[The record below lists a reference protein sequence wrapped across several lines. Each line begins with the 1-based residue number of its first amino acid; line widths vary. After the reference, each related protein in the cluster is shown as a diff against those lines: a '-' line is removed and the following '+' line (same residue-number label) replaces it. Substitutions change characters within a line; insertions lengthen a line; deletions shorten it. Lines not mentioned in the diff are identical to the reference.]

1 MNLFRSKPKPQ
12 PPPKVPSDE
21 VIPLHYLDDQ
31 FYTRALVLHFFSRFD
46 DVLDPEK
53 LRKALVRLLHIGG
66 WRKLGARLRL
76 NDAGRLEYHV
86 PAEYTAERPPFSFT
100 RVNTGIS
107 IEEHSIARRIPRNS
121 SGSQKPVL
129 FEDAAHFRDLISSPD
144 TPTKLEDWLYT
155 DKPPLSLHIVTFT
168 DATVVGLSWS
178 HTLLDA
184 MGRHLLQRAWTAV
197 LEGREHDV
205 PPFQGYYEDPITPVV
220 NQTPPEQ
227 HVLYDQLLS
236 GFGFFVFVMYMIL
249 EFVWWPKQ
257 SSRII
262 LLPGAHVQDLR
273 QQALQDLQ
281 AKKKEG
287 NDDDDREP
295 FVSEGDI
302 IFAWLAR
309 KTIQALRPSPTTPV
323 NLTLILNLRGSSS
336 ASPLFPHPEGEAYIA
351 NAALASTTLTTADDL
366 LHDER
371 LSKTAAQ
378 IRRDL
383 EIQRTRENLQ
393 AFLSLHYREVRAKGG
408 HSPLF
413 GPRGQ
418 LMLSLSN
425 WHRGRFF
432 EQDFSAAAAV
442 AVAVDTATATAG
454 ITKDGGGGGRDGDSG
469 RPLETTRAE
478 KIGRPSFVGVTGHEN
493 GFQVRN
499 AGPCLGRDAKGDWWV
514 SWALRDEAW
523 GAFERALRDGS

>member
-53 LRKALVRLLHIGG
+53 LRKALERLLHIGG

-76 NDAGRLEYHV
+76 NDVGRLEYHV

-107 IEEHSIARRIPRNS
+107 IEEHYIARRIPRNS

-129 FEDAAHFRDLISSPD
+129 FEDAAHFSDLIYGPD

-197 LEGREHDV
+197 LEGREQDV

-220 NQTPPEQ
+220 DQTPPEQ

-236 GFGFFVFVMYMIL
+236 GFGFLVFVMYMIL
-249 EFVWWPKQ
+249 ELVWWPKQ

-262 LLPGAHVQDLR
+262 LLPGPYVQDLR
-273 QQALQDLQ
+273 QQALQDLH
-281 AKKKEG
+281 ANKEE
-287 NDDDDREP
+287 NDEREP
-295 FVSEGDI
+295 FISEGDI
-302 IFAWLAR
+302 IFA
-309 KTIQALRPSPTTPV
+309 
-323 NLTLILNLRGSSS
+323 
-336 ASPLFPHPEGEAYIA
+336 
-351 NAALASTTLTTADDL
+351 
-366 LHDER
+366 
-371 LSKTAAQ
+371 
-378 IRRDL
+378 
-383 EIQRTRENLQ
+383 
-393 AFLSLHYREVRAKGG
+393 
-408 HSPLF
+408 
-413 GPRGQ
+413 
-418 LMLSLSN
+418 
-425 WHRGRFF
+425 
-432 EQDFSAAAAV
+432 
-442 AVAVDTATATAG
+442 
-454 ITKDGGGGGRDGDSG
+454 
-469 RPLETTRAE
+469 
-478 KIGRPSFVGVTGHEN
+478 
-493 GFQVRN
+493 
-499 AGPCLGRDAKGDWWV
+499 
-514 SWALRDEAW
+514 
-523 GAFERALRDGS
+523 

>member
-21 VIPLHYLDDQ
+21 
-31 FYTRALVLHFFSRFD
+31 HFFSRFD

-53 LRKALVRLLHIGG
+53 LRKALERLLQIGG

-76 NDAGRLEYHV
+76 NNAGRLEYHV
-86 PAEYTAERPPFSFT
+86 PAEYTAERPPFSCT

-107 IEEHSIARRIPRNS
+107 IEEHYIARRIPRNS

-129 FEDAAHFRDLISSPD
+129 FEDAAHFSDLIYSPD

-184 MGRHLLQRAWTAV
+184 MGRHLLQCAWTAV
-197 LEGREHDV
+197 LEGREQDV
-205 PPFQGYYEDPITPVV
+205 PAFQGYYEDPITPVV
-220 NQTPPEQ
+220 DQTSPEQ
-227 HVLYDQLLS
+227 HVLYDHLLS

-262 LLPGAHVQDLR
+262 LLPGPYVQDLR
-273 QQALQDLQ
+273 QQALQDLH
-281 AKKKEG
+281 ANKEE
-287 NDDDDREP
+287 NNDREP

-302 IFAWLAR
+302 IFAWLAQ

-323 NLTLILNLRGSSS
+323 NLTLILNLRGS
-336 ASPLFPHPEGEAYIA
+336 ASPVFPSPEEEAYIG
-351 NAALASTTLTTADDL
+351 NAALASITLTTAGGL

-371 LSKTAAQ
+371 LSRTAEE

-383 EIQRTRENLQ
+383 ELQRTPQNLQ
-393 AFLSLHYREVRAKGG
+393 AFLSLHHRE
-408 HSPLF
+408 
-413 GPRGQ
+413 

-432 EQDFSAAAAV
+432 EQDFSAAAA
-442 AVAVDTATATAG
+442 AAAAATAG
-454 ITKDGGGGGRDGDSG
+454 VTKGGDSDGCSG
-469 RPLETTRAE
+469 RPLETTTKRAE
-478 KIGRPSFVGVTGHEN
+478 EIGRPSFVGVTGHEN

-523 GAFERALRDGS
+523 GAFERALRDES

>member
-1 MNLFRSKPKPQ
+1 MNLFRSKPKAQ

-31 FYTRALVLHFFSRFD
+31 SYTRALVLHFFSRFD

-53 LRKALVRLLHIGG
+53 LRKALDRLLHMRG

-107 IEEHSIARRIPRNS
+107 IEEHYLARRIPRNS
-121 SGSQKPVL
+121 SGSRKPVL
-129 FEDAAHFRDLISSPD
+129 FEDAAHFRELIYSPD

-155 DKPPLSLHIVTFT
+155 DLPPLSLHIVTFT

-205 PPFQGYYEDPITPVV
+205 PRFQGYYEDPIAPQAVV
-220 NQTPPEQ
+220 VDDQTPPEQ
-227 HVLYDQLLS
+227 SVLYDHLLS
-236 GFGFFVFVMYMIL
+236 GFSFVLFVVYMIL

-257 SSRII
+257 SSRTI
-262 LLPGAHVQDLR
+262 LLPGPYIQDLR
-273 QQALQDLQ
+273 QRALQDLQ
-281 AKKKEG
+281 EAKQEG
-287 NDDDDREP
+287 KDDDRDP

-309 KTIQALRPSPTTPV
+309 KTIQALRPSPRTP
-323 NLTLILNLRGSSS
+323 RKKKKKKKKKK
-336 ASPLFPHPEGEAYIA
+336 EAVYIG
-351 NAALASTTLTTADDL
+351 NAALASITLTTAGDL
-366 LHDER
+366 LHDKR
-371 LSKTAAQ
+371 LSQTAAR

-383 EIQRTRENLQ
+383 EMQRAPDNIRALL
-393 AFLSLHYREVRAKGG
+393 ALHRREVYTKGR
-408 HSPLF
+408 SSPPLF
-413 GPRGQ
+413 GPADQ

-432 EQDFSAAAAV
+432 EQDFSAAAAGTEG
-442 AVAVDTATATAG
+442 ACG
-454 ITKDGGGGGRDGDSG
+454 DGGDSG
-469 RPLETTRAE
+469 RSLEPTTTTTTTQRRAE

-493 GFQVRN
+493 GFRVRN

-523 GAFERALRDGS
+523 GAFERAVRDEA

>member
-1 MNLFRSKPKPQ
+1 MNLFRSKPKPR

-53 LRKALVRLLHIGG
+53 LRSALDRLLHIGG

-76 NDAGRLEYHV
+76 NDAGGLEYHV
-86 PAEYTAERPPFSFT
+86 PAEFTAERPPFSFT

-107 IEEHSIARRIPRNS
+107 KEDHYIARRIPRNS

-129 FEDAAHFRDLISSPD
+129 FEDAANFSDLIYSPD

-155 DKPPLSLHIVTFT
+155 DRPPLSLHIVTFT

-197 LEGREHDV
+197 LEGREQDV
-205 PPFQGYYEDPITPVV
+205 PPFQGYHEDPITPVV
-220 NQTPPEQ
+220 DHTPPEQ
-227 HVLYDQLLS
+227 HVLYDHLLR
-236 GFGFFVFVMYMIL
+236 GFGFVMFVMYMIL

-262 LLPGAHVQDLR
+262 LLPGPYIQDLR

-281 AKKKEG
+281 EQQQPKSETNEPA
-287 NDDDDREP
+287 P

-302 IFAWLAR
+302 IFAWLAK
-309 KTIQALRPSPTTPV
+309 KTLQALRPSPPSTPV
-323 NLTLILNLRGSSS
+323 NLTLILNLRGGGNS
-336 ASPLFPHPEGEAYIA
+336 ALVSAFRPEEAYIG
-351 NAALASTTLTTADDL
+351 NASLASTTLTTAGEIL
-366 LHDER
+366 QQP
-371 LSKTAAQ
+371 LSQTAAR

-383 EIQRTRENLQ
+383 EIQRSPENIRAL
-393 AFLSLHYREVRAKGG
+393 LSLHRREVRSTGR
-408 HSPLF
+408 SPLF
-413 GPRGQ
+413 GPGNQ

-432 EQDFSAAAAV
+432 EQDFSAAV
-442 AVAVDTATATAG
+442 AVADGVR
-454 ITKDGGGGGRDGDSG
+454 KGGGDDGDSG
-469 RPLETTRAE
+469 RPLEAPKRAE

-493 GFQVRN
+493 GFRVRN
-499 AGPCLGRDAKGDWWV
+499 AGPCLGRDARGDWWV

-523 GAFERALRDGS
+523 GDFLVRSTVEKEKKKEEEEEE

>member
-1 MNLFRSKPKPQ
+1 MPPAMNLFRSKPKPQ

-53 LRKALVRLLHIGG
+53 LRKALDRLLHMGG
-66 WRKLGARLRL
+66 WCKLGARLRL

-107 IEEHSIARRIPRNS
+107 IEEHYVARRIPRNS
-121 SGSQKPVL
+121 SGSEKPVL
-129 FEDAAHFRDLISSPD
+129 FEDAAHFSDLIYSPD

-155 DKPPLSLHIVTFT
+155 DRPPLSLHIITFT

-197 LEGREHDV
+197 LEGREQDV
-205 PPFQGYYEDPITPVV
+205 PPFQGYYEDPIAQAVD
-220 NQTPPEQ
+220 QTPPEQ
-227 HVLYDQLLS
+227 AVLHDHLLS
-236 GFGFFVFVMYMIL
+236 GLSFFVFVMYMIL
-249 EFVWWPKQ
+249 EHVWWPKQ

-262 LLPGAHVQDLR
+262 LLPCPYIQDLR

-281 AKKKEG
+281 AKKEEG
-287 NDDDDREP
+287 EDDDDDDDDREP

-309 KTIQALRPSPTTPV
+309 KTIQALRPSPRTPV
-323 NLTLILNLRGSSS
+323 NLTLILNLRGSSAL
-336 ASPLFPHPEGEAYIA
+336 ASSTFPTAKAYIG
-351 NAALASTTLTTADDL
+351 NAALASITLTTAGDL
-366 LHDER
+366 LDDES
-371 LSKTAAQ
+371 LSQTAAR

-383 EIQRTRENLQ
+383 EMQRAPQN
-393 AFLSLHYREVRAKGG
+393 VRALLALHRRGVR
-408 HSPLF
+408 SPPLF
-413 GPRGQ
+413 GPADQ

-442 AVAVDTATATAG
+442 VKG
-454 ITKDGGGGGRDGDSG
+454 GDGGDGGRL
-469 RPLETTRAE
+469 PETRTTTTTKRAE
-478 KIGRPSFVGVTGHEN
+478 KIGRPSFVGVMGHEN
-493 GFQVRN
+493 GFRVRN

-523 GAFERALRDGS
+523 GAFERAVRDDGA

>member
-1 MNLFRSKPKPQ
+1 
-12 PPPKVPSDE
+12 
-21 VIPLHYLDDQ
+21 
-31 FYTRALVLHFFSRFD
+31 
-46 DVLDPEK
+46 
-53 LRKALVRLLHIGG
+53 
-66 WRKLGARLRL
+66 
-76 NDAGRLEYHV
+76 
-86 PAEYTAERPPFSFT
+86 
-100 RVNTGIS
+100 
-107 IEEHSIARRIPRNS
+107 
-121 SGSQKPVL
+121 
-129 FEDAAHFRDLISSPD
+129 
-144 TPTKLEDWLYT
+144 
-155 DKPPLSLHIVTFT
+155 
-168 DATVVGLSWS
+168 
-178 HTLLDA
+178 
-184 MGRHLLQRAWTAV
+184 MGRHLLQRARTAV

-205 PPFQGYYEDPITPVV
+205 PPFQGYHEDPITPVV

-336 ASPLFPHPEGEAYIA
+336 ASSIFPHPEGEAYIG

-393 AFLSLHYREVRAKGG
+393 AFLSLHHREVRAKGG

-413 GPRGQ
+413 GPRAQ

-432 EQDFSAAAAV
+432 
-442 AVAVDTATATAG
+442 
-454 ITKDGGGGGRDGDSG
+454 
-469 RPLETTRAE
+469 
-478 KIGRPSFVGVTGHEN
+478 
-493 GFQVRN
+493 
-499 AGPCLGRDAKGDWWV
+499 
-514 SWALRDEAW
+514 
-523 GAFERALRDGS
+523 

>member
-1 MNLFRSKPKPQ
+1 MNLFRSKPKLQ

-53 LRKALVRLLHIGG
+53 LRKALERLLQIGG

-86 PAEYTAERPPFSFT
+86 PAEYTAERPRFSFT

-107 IEEHSIARRIPRNS
+107 IEEHYIARRIPRNS

-129 FEDAAHFRDLISSPD
+129 FEDAAHFSDLIYSPD

-197 LEGREHDV
+197 LQGREQDV

-220 NQTPPEQ
+220 DQTSPEQ
-227 HVLYDQLLS
+227 HVLYDHLLS

-249 EFVWWPKQ
+249 EFVWWPRQ

-262 LLPGAHVQDLR
+262 LLPGPYVQDLR
-273 QQALQDLQ
+273 QQALQDLH
-281 AKKKEG
+281 AKKEE
-287 NDDDDREP
+287 NNDREP
-295 FVSEGDI
+295 FISEGDI
-302 IFAWLAR
+302 IFAWLAQ

-323 NLTLILNLRGSSS
+323 NLTLILNLRGS
-336 ASPLFPHPEGEAYIA
+336 ASPVFPSPEEEAYIG
-351 NAALASTTLTTADDL
+351 NAALASITLTTAGDL
-366 LHDER
+366 LHDDS
-371 LSKTAAQ
+371 LSKTADR

-383 EIQRTRENLQ
+383 ELQRTPQNLQ
-393 AFLSLHYREVRAKGG
+393 AFLSLHHREVRTKGG

-413 GPRGQ
+413 GPKGQ

-442 AVAVDTATATAG
+442 ATATAG
-454 ITKDGGGGGRDGDSG
+454 VTKGGDSDGCSG
-469 RPLETTRAE
+469 RSLETTTKRAE
-478 KIGRPSFVGVTGHEN
+478 EIGRPSFVGVTGHEN

-499 AGPCLGRDAKGDWWV
+499 AGPCLGRDAKGDWWI

-523 GAFERALRDGS
+523 GAFERALQDGS

>member
-53 LRKALVRLLHIGG
+53 LREALDRLLHIGG

-107 IEEHSIARRIPRNS
+107 IEEHYIARRIPRNS

-129 FEDAAHFRDLISSPD
+129 FEDAAHFSILIYSPD

-227 HVLYDQLLS
+227 HVLYDHLLS

-262 LLPGAHVQDLR
+262 LLPGPYVQDLR
-273 QQALQDLQ
+273 QQALQDLH
-281 AKKKEG
+281 ANKKEG
-287 NDDDDREP
+287 NDERVP

-336 ASPLFPHPEGEAYIA
+336 ASPIFPSPEGEAYIG
-351 NAALASTTLTTADDL
+351 NAALASITLTTADDL

-371 LSKTAAQ
+371 LSKTAGQ

-383 EIQRTRENLQ
+383 ESQRTRENLQ
-393 AFLSLHYREVRAKGG
+393 AFLSLHHREVRTKGG

-413 GPRGQ
+413 GPKGQ

-425 WHRGRFF
+425 WHRGQFF
-432 EQDFSAAAAV
+432 EQDFSAAAAA
-442 AVAVDTATATAG
+442 AVKTAG
-454 ITKDGGGGGRDGDSG
+454 VTKDGGESESESRSG
-469 RPLETTRAE
+469 RRLQTTTTTKRAE

>member
-53 LRKALVRLLHIGG
+53 LRSALDRLLQIGG

-76 NDAGRLEYHV
+76 NDAGGLEYHV

-107 IEEHSIARRIPRNS
+107 IEDHYIARRIPRNS

-129 FEDAAHFRDLISSPD
+129 FEDAANFSDLIYSPD

-155 DKPPLSLHIVTFT
+155 DKPPLFLHIVTFT
-168 DATVVGLSWS
+168 DATVVGFSWS

-197 LEGREHDV
+197 LEGREQDV
-205 PPFQGYYEDPITPVV
+205 PPFRGYHEDPITPVID
-220 NQTPPEQ
+220 QTPPEQ
-227 HVLYDQLLS
+227 YVLYDHLLR
-236 GFGFFVFVMYMIL
+236 GFGFLMFVMYMIL
-249 EFVWWPKQ
+249 EFVWWPRQ

-262 LLPGAHVQDLR
+262 LLPGPYIQNLR

-281 AKKKEG
+281 EQQQKSETNEPA
-287 NDDDDREP
+287 P

-302 IFAWLAR
+302 IFAWLAK
-309 KTIQALRPSPTTPV
+309 KTLQALGTNPSTPV
-323 NLTLILNLRGSSS
+323 NLTLILNLRGNS
-336 ASPLFPHPEGEAYIA
+336 ALASAFPPGEAYIG
-351 NAALASTTLTTADDL
+351 NASLASTTLTTAREI
-366 LHDER
+366 LHQP
-371 LSKTAAQ
+371 LSQTAAR

-383 EIQRTRENLQ
+383 EIQRTPENIR
-393 AFLSLHYREVRAKGG
+393 ACLSLHRREVRSTGR
-408 HSPLF
+408 SPLF
-413 GPRGQ
+413 GPGNQ

-432 EQDFSAAAAV
+432 EQDFSAAAV
-442 AVAVDTATATAG
+442 ADGVR
-454 ITKDGGGGGRDGDSG
+454 KGGGDDSDSD
-469 RPLETTRAE
+469 RPLKTTPTRAE
-478 KIGRPSFVGVTGHEN
+478 QIGRPSFVGVTGHEN
-493 GFQVRN
+493 GFRVRN
-499 AGPCLGRDAKGDWWV
+499 AGPCLGRDARGDWWV

-523 GAFERALRDGS
+523 GDFL